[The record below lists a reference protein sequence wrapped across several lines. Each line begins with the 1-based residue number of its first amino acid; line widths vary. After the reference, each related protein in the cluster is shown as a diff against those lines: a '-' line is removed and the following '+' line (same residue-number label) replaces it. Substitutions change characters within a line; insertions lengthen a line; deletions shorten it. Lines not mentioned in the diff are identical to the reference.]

1 VLKRYFAVCAALGMA
16 AAFVAAGPAA
26 GAVTGYSVA
35 EISAAGVV
43 STGGAGINESGQVAG
58 TLRTSSGSSG
68 FVWNRSTGQL
78 RTLTTLKGHN
88 TAASGINDN
97 GDVAGSTGIP
107 APYQPPY
114 PVVWDAAGGFR
125 QLSGLG
131 TASGVN
137 QAGEVS
143 GTSGFGSYRAVSWT
157 SAGVLQQLNGDRE
170 GSAAAINTAGQVAG
184 RAKFP
189 GGYAWRAFLWD
200 PRTGIR
206 DLGALLPD
214 PNAMSDAFGVNDLGH
229 VVGGAEASSPETL
242 YTTRAFLWRD
252 GRMRAI
258 GPDVSYAYAV
268 NNRDDAVGQYLTGS
282 FVYRAFVYSGGTFRD
297 LNTLIPAGSG
307 VVLETAVA
315 INESGLIVA
324 NGRNRA
330 GQQRAFVLTPR

>member
-1 VLKRYFAVCAALGMA
+1 MLKSFFVLCAALGTTS
-16 AAFVAAGPAA
+16 AFVAAGPAA
-26 GAVTGYSVA
+26 VAATSYTVT
-35 EISAAGVV
+35 EIGGAGVV
-43 STGGAGINESGQVAG
+43 STGGTGINESGQVAG
-58 TLRTSSGSSG
+58 TLSTSSASRA
-68 FVWNRSTGQL
+68 FVWSRSTGL
-78 RTLTTLKGHN
+78 RQLTTLDGHS

-97 GDVAGSTGIP
+97 GDVAGSTLVPG
-107 APYQPPY
+107 PYQPPY
-114 PVVWDAAGGFR
+114 PVVWNATGGFR

-143 GTSGFGSYRAVSWT
+143 GASGFGSYRAVRWT
-157 SAGVLQQLNGDRE
+157 SAGVLQQLNDDRE
-170 GSAAAINTAGQVAG
+170 GSAAAINTAGQVVG

-214 PNAMSDAFGVNDLGH
+214 PNATSDAFGVNDLGH

-268 NNRDDAVGQYLTGS
+268 NNRDEVVGQYLTGA

-315 INESGLIVA
+315 INEAGLIVA

-330 GQQRAFVLTPR
+330 GQQRAFLLTPR